1 MYTLVLVLHS
11 WIRWAAIVAG
21 IGATVTALA
30 GQQSVSRPDS
40 SDRWG
45 LIFLIAMDLQMLL
58 GLLLYFVLSPTT
70 AAIRQDFGAA
80 MRDPVSRFW
89 AVEHL
94 ASMLVAVAMVHVG
107 RVLARKA
114 TTPGKKRVRLLLCF
128 GIATLAMLA
137 ATPWPGMTAGRPLF
151 RYN

>member
-80 MRDPVSRFW
+80 MRDRRQS
-89 AVEHL
+89 
-94 ASMLVAVAMVHVG
+94 ASG
-107 RVLARKA
+107 
-114 TTPGKKRVRLLLCF
+114 
-128 GIATLAMLA
+128 
-137 ATPWPGMTAGRPLF
+137 
-151 RYN
+151 